1 MKAKT
6 TPAWGEKVIYAF
18 LKTRL
23 TDLHC
28 RRGTII
34 CSVSEFDAILAKVG
48 KLIII
53 YSIQPAELCV
63 LKQIPRKTLCTFWPL
78 KAASVFNVSRGFQQY
93 S

>member
-28 RRGTII
+28 RGGTII

-53 YSIQPAELCV
+53 
-63 LKQIPRKTLCTFWPL
+63 
-78 KAASVFNVSRGFQQY
+78 
-93 S
+93 